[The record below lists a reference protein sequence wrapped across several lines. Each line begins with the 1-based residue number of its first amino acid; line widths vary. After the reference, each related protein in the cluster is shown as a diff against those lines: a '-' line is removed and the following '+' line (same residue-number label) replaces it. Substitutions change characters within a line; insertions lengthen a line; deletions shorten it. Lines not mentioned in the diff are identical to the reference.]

1 MSVFQKLESIR
12 NGVGSVA
19 VALIDPDKKN
29 DAELS
34 NIITLVNDSGFDV
47 IFAGGSLISDNAFE
61 KRIQLIKENTDLPV
75 IIFPGSSN
83 QLSASA
89 DALLFLSLI
98 SGRNPQYLIGEH
110 VKSAPVIFNLKLET
124 IATAYI
130 LLEGGN
136 RSSVEI
142 MSNTSPLPMNKKDII
157 LAHALAGQFLGN
169 KMVFLEA
176 GSGAE
181 NHAAVDIVSF
191 LHSHLDIPII
201 VGGGVNTPAS
211 AAALASN
218 GAGYI
223 VTGTQ
228 LEQNPSLTDLK
239 KFTES
244 IHNPK

>member
-1 MSVFQKLESIR
+1 MSVFQTLESIR
-12 NGVGSVA
+12 KDKGCVA

-29 DAELS
+29 DSALS
-34 NIITLVNDSGFDV
+34 NIVSLVNDSGFDV
-47 IFAGGSLISDNAFE
+47 IFVGGSLISDNAFE
-61 KRIQLIKENTDLPV
+61 SRIQLIKENTDLPV
-75 IIFPGSSN
+75 VIFPGSSN
-83 QLSASA
+83 QLSANA
-89 DALLFLSLI
+89 DAILFLSLI

-110 VKSAPVIFNLKLET
+110 VKSAPVIYNLNLET

-142 MSNTSPLPMNKKDII
+142 MSNTTPLPMNKKDII

-181 NHAAVDIVSF
+181 NHAAVDIVSY

-201 VGGGVNTPAS
+201 VGGGVHSPAS
-211 AAALASN
+211 AADLRKN

-228 LEQNPSLTDLK
+228 LEQNPTLNDLK
-239 KFTES
+239 MFTDF
-244 IHNPK
+244 IHH